1 MLYSL
6 GYGCNLTLNEKQ
18 KRYMQDWYPVL
29 TTIMSPLNML
39 LLNVDPA
46 VSIFYREHYI
56 EKCKRIEDALDRAHK
71 VLRLSIL
78 CCMRVLYSNSA

>member
-1 MLYSL
+1 
-6 GYGCNLTLNEKQ
+6 
-18 KRYMQDWYPVL
+18 MQDPYPVL

-46 VSIFYREHYI
+46 ASILYDEHYI
-56 EKCKRIEDALDRAHK
+56 EKSKRIEDALDRAHR

-78 CCMRVLYSNSA
+78 CYMRVLYSNSA